1 MRGIF
6 IPGISPTG
14 IGIGTRAGRTV
25 IARFISQETVL
36 SGGRSGRGDL
46 PGGHAGASALR
57 R

>member
-6 IPGISPTG
+6 TPGISPTG
-14 IGIGTRAGRTV
+14 IGIGTRAGRTA

-36 SGGRSGRGDL
+36 GGGRSGRGDL
-46 PGGHAGASALR
+46 PGGHAGAPALR